1 MAREAIF
8 IGYRRDDTADVAGR
22 IYDALERKFG
32 RDRLFKDVDNLRP
45 GADFGAYI
53 KSVLPRCQVAL
64 ILIGPNWL
72 EARDEAGAR
81 RLDDPNDWVRI
92 EVETALATPGL
103 DVVPVL
109 VNGARMPK
117 SDELPASLHPL
128 LRRHAAV
135 IRRDPDFRDDVGK
148 LSAALSESVK
158 TGLLDLSS
166 IGGGRKAM
174 PAPERA
180 PPQRNAGMMF
190 VGGVAVALALVAVG
204 YGAWRFLGPPASP
217 PAETTTTASSPAG
230 EDAGGPRGA
239 ATTTATTQSQQ
250 QQAPPPQQQQKQA
263 QAPAVQTTTVQ
274 APPQVQA
281 QIALP
286 NMVRIPGGSFVMGSP
301 ASEPGRDND
310 EGPQRTVQV
319 AAFYMSRTEVTFA
332 QWDACVDDG
341 GCNGYRPADQGWG
354 RGSRPV
360 INVSWNDAQAYVQW
374 LQRRTGQRYRLP
386 SEAEWE
392 YAARAGTTTAYST
405 GASISTSQARF
416 NSNSTAAVGSFP
428 ANSLGLYDMY
438 GNVWEWVEDCY
449 SANYDAPRGCSGR
462 VNRGG
467 SWNLDYPQSLRS
479 ANRVGYAPASRDSFV
494 GFRVARTP

>member
-1 MAREAIF
+1 MGREAIF

-32 RDRLFKDVDNLRP
+32 RERLFKDVDNLRP

-53 KSVLPRCQVAL
+53 QTVLPRCQVAL
-64 ILIGPNWL
+64 ILIGPHWL
-72 EARDEAGAR
+72 DARDEAGAR

-92 EVETALATPGL
+92 EIETALATPGL

-109 VNGARMPK
+109 VNGARMPR
-117 SDELPASLHPL
+117 SDELPESLRPL

-190 VGGVAVALALVAVG
+190 VGGVAVALALVAAG

-217 PAETTTTASSPAG
+217 PAETASTATTAAG

-239 ATTTATTQSQQ
+239 ATTATTQSQQ
-250 QQAPPPQQQQKQA
+250 QQAPPQQQKQA
-263 QAPAVQTTTVQ
+263 QAPPVQATTVQ
-274 APPQVQA
+274 TPPQTQQQA

-286 NMVRIPGGSFVMGSP
+286 DMVRIPGGSFVMGSP
-301 ASEPGRDND
+301 ASEPGREND

-332 QWDACVDDG
+332 QWDACVADG

-360 INVSWNDAQAYVQW
+360 ISVSWNDAQAYVQW
-374 LQRRTGQRYRLP
+374 LSRRTGQRYRLP

-392 YAARAGTTTAYST
+392 YASRAGTITAYST
-405 GASISTSQARF
+405 GDSITTSQARF
-416 NSNSTAAVGSFP
+416 NSDSTVPVGSFR
-428 ANSLGLYDMY
+428 ANAFGLYDMH

-449 SANYDAPRGCSGR
+449 SANYDATRNCSYR
-462 VNRGG
+462 VFRGG
-467 SWNLDYPQSLRS
+467 SWDFNLQVLRS
-479 ANRVGYAPASRDSFV
+479 ANRSGFAPSSRGSIL

>member
-1 MAREAIF
+1 MGREAIF

-64 ILIGPNWL
+64 ILIGPGWL
-72 EARDEAGAR
+72 DARDEAGAR
-81 RLDDPNDWVRI
+81 RLDDPNDWVRV

-117 SDELPASLHPL
+117 SDELPATLHPL

-148 LSAALSESVK
+148 LSAALSASVK

-166 IGGGRKAM
+166 IGGERRAAT
-174 PAPERA
+174 APSSS
-180 PPQRNAGMMF
+180 PPRRNAVMMF
-190 VGGVAVALALVAVG
+190 VGGVAVALVLVALG
-204 YGAWRFLGPPASP
+204 GAWRFLGPPESSP
-217 PAETTTTASSPAG
+217 VETATTASNLPG
-230 EDAGGPRGA
+230 EDADGPRGA
-239 ATTTATTQSQQ
+239 ATPTTTATGQSQQ
-250 QQAPPPQQQQKQA
+250 QGPQTPSVQTAPETQAP
-263 QAPAVQTTTVQ
+263 
-274 APPQVQA
+274 
-281 QIALP
+281 IALP
-286 NMVRIPGGSFVMGSP
+286 DMVRIPGGSFVIGSP
-301 ASEPGRDND
+301 TTEAGRENV
-310 EGPQRTVQV
+310 EGPQRTMQV
-319 AAFYMSRTEVTFA
+319 AAFYLSRTEVTFA
-332 QWDACVDDG
+332 QWATCVDDG
-341 GCNGYRPADQGWG
+341 GCNRYRPADQGWG
-354 RGSRPV
+354 RGARPV

-374 LQRRTGQRYRLP
+374 LRRRTGQRYRLP

-405 GASISTSQARF
+405 GASLSTSQARF
-416 NSNSTAAVGSFP
+416 SSNSTAPVGSFP
-428 ANSLGLYDMY
+428 ANQFGLYDMH

-449 SANYDAPRGCSGR
+449 RERYDATSCLAGISARDL
-462 VNRGG
+462 RGG
-467 SWNLDYPQSLRS
+467 AWGDPPVRLRS
-479 ANRVGYAPASRDSFV
+479 ASRSALSETARTRDL
-494 GFRVARTP
+494 GFRVARSE